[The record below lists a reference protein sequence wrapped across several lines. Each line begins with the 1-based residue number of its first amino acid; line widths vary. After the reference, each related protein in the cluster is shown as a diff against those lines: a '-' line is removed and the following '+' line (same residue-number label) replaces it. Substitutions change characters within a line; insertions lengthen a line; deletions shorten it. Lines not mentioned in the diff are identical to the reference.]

1 MSDGHSAPARTESR
15 EELDFASETSEAYR
29 SLCMSELDLLRA
41 RWIAGERPGFVCFW
55 RPEGPTDDVGPHVF
69 SQWHPTG
76 FAVDGVRYATAE
88 HFMMAEKAR
97 IFGDER
103 ARDEILAAATPAR
116 ARTLGRGV
124 RGFDAAVWHAQR
136 SDVVE
141 RGNVAKFDQHPA
153 LRAFLVATGEDVLV
167 EASPQDRIWG
177 IGLAAH
183 DPRAL
188 DPREWRGLNLLGF
201 ALMEVRRRFA
211 TRA

>member
-97 IFGDER
+97 IFGDEER
-103 ARDEILAAATPAR
+103 WGQIIAAPGAEDAKR
-116 ARTLGRGV
+116 LGRQV
-124 RGFDAAVWHAQR
+124 RGFDEARWQGFRETFR
-136 SDVVE
+136 SHVVE
-141 RGNVAKFDQHPA
+141 D
-153 LRAFLVATGEDVLV
+153 
-167 EASPQDRIWG
+167 
-177 IGLAAH
+177 
-183 DPRAL
+183 
-188 DPREWRGLNLLGF
+188 
-201 ALMEVRRRFA
+201 
-211 TRA
+211 